1 MQQWIRKGRK
11 QLCMIMTVLLLASS
25 LIGSFP
31 VQAYTSNNNVVIS
44 QVYGGGGNSGALYTN
59 DFIELYNPTGADI
72 SLAGWSVQYA
82 SSTGTTWSS
91 TPLTG
96 IIAAERYYL
105 VQEAAGTNT
114 IAALPTVD
122 ATGTLAL
129 SGTKGKVRLVNAASV
144 VVDLVGYG
152 SSTPATT
159 GGEGT
164 PTGDLSNSTA
174 AIRKPIVIG
183 TDGRGLDTDVNSS
196 DFVVGKPDPR
206 NSSYIPVTKVAD
218 VQATPGSGAVA
229 PGTSVALSTATV
241 GASVY
246 YKLNTT
252 VGAAVYYSA
261 PITITEPTTI
271 TAYAQRAGLDDSA
284 TATFNYTIKDAN
296 TVTIA
301 AARNKAANETAT
313 VEGIVTYREDSG
325 GYANLYIQDSTGGI
339 VVRSSTANL
348 SAVVGDKISAFGPI
362 TIYNGLVQIEK
373 DKSDFS
379 GGSLTVLQSN
389 LTLPNPVLLTSADF
403 LPGEGNA
410 KGPGGQYE
418 GMLITLKN
426 VSITSSNSSTFYG
439 TDNLG
444 NKITIYAKNAAAA
457 LSVGKDYEQL
467 YGVMTYNTSYG
478 LELLPRSAA
487 DIVQRFLSVS
497 SSVPSG
503 GIAKGGSVTLST
515 LASGGTIYYTT
526 DGTIPTA
533 SSTPYSSAIV
543 VNANTTIKAIVVTPQ
558 ATSDIYTFTYEVL
571 KELDKLRIHDIQGA
585 AHSSLYVGSTVQNVY
600 GIVTYVVST
609 SNFYMQ
615 ELPNQVD
622 SDDRTSEAILVNK
635 ATTLSPG
642 LKAGDLITVTGT
654 VNEYTTDAALLTV
667 TRIAASSINTISSNN
682 ALPEAVL
689 IGNGGRIVPKVIDTD
704 NLTVFNPNEDAI
716 DFYESLEGMRVTIKN
731 PVITGPYSST
741 PGLAVTFDNSPN
753 NPMRTPAGGIILRSD
768 IAGQPFES
776 SLNPQKLFINRKP
789 SVAVK
794 TGDSFEQ
801 PITGIL
807 IYDEGNFKL
816 NPEAALPAVK
826 DGGLKQATTS
836 INKQDGK
843 LTIATFNVENFNESQ
858 KDKAAKIG
866 KIVVENLKTPDI
878 LGLMEVQDN
887 NGELDDGNTDAKGS
901 FNTLIEAIKAN
912 NGPTY
917 AFKDIAPENNK
928 DGGAPGGNIRLGFL
942 YNTDRVTLKPGKSEG
957 KYNTAVTVESDGS
970 LSMNPGRIDP
980 TNEAFT
986 SSRKPLA
993 AEFVFQGERI
1003 VVVANHFNSKGGD
1016 LKPFGST
1023 QPVTRVSEVQR
1034 AKQATVVNNFVKSL
1048 LGKDPNANVVLLGD
1062 FNDFQFSRTLSI
1074 VKDKE
1079 LTNLVDLLDE
1089 NKRYSYVYDG
1099 NSQTLDNILTD
1110 NQLAKFAAIEA
1121 VHVNSDFEAADGRVS
1136 DHDPLLTQLDLAA
1149 KKASQSQ
1156 GNIKVQILGVNDLHG
1171 NIDSKFNEKDSGI
1184 NRDLDGDGKKDK
1196 DLGGMQFLATHIKAK
1211 RDTNPNTLVVHSGD
1225 MVGASPP
1232 LSALFYDEPTIKV
1245 LNEIGFDVGAVG
1257 NHEFDDGTNEL
1268 IRLAKGGVN
1277 PSGKD
1282 YEGME
1287 FPILGANVRYK
1298 ADNKHVFDPYVV
1310 KEIGGAKIGFIGVV
1324 TEETPSIVI
1333 PTGIQD
1339 LKFTSAVDEVNAA
1352 VKELKA
1358 QGVRAIVVLAH
1369 MSADMND
1376 KGQLVGE
1383 AVNLANGVDDEVDAI
1398 FAAHNHKEVKGTV
1411 KNKLIVSAW
1420 EYSKALMDVDL
1431 EISRETGDVVS
1442 KSAEILYNLRTVDAD
1457 AKVQGIIDEYKALA
1471 GPKLQ
1476 EVVGQNLNEM
1486 TKDYPGKGI
1495 GKNSDFALG
1504 NMIADAMKAE
1514 MKADFAMM
1522 NGGGVRDNLNVG
1534 EITWEELFK
1543 IQPFNNTLV
1552 KVEVTGAEMK
1562 AIVEAQLGTGSTF
1575 GPDSHVGGFRYTWA
1589 QIGSTRKVIDITLP
1603 DGTPLDPGKTY
1614 SLVVNS
1620 FMYTSN
1626 DARYIQMHTNGK
1638 NPVQGP
1644 EDLPATVNFVK
1655 NHVGPIN
1662 YVAEGRIREIAAPDA
1677 IAPTWPGNKSLT
1689 ASGIT
1694 TSSVT
1699 LVWSQATD
1707 NVAVTGYKV
1716 FNGSSLVTTVTGST
1730 YTYTV
1735 SGLPPRTNYVFK
1747 VEAIDAA
1754 GNTTTDGPSLEVT
1767 TLAQSSSG
1775 HSSSP
1780 SPGTGNSS
1788 PSQEGTGAPASTP
1801 NGVVLKPNDADLKKE
1816 TAADGTAVTKFT
1828 VNSES
1833 LAQALKLGSGNET
1846 TKTVVINMTNVQGT
1860 VKVELPSNALKEA
1873 AADAKNTIIRIE
1885 TENKSYNLPLSII
1898 NAGALGAALGTSAD
1912 NVSISITIQA
1922 VTGAE
1927 AQQINTAAAQPGM
1940 KLLSD
1945 GVSFT
1950 ITAEANGKTTEVNDF
1965 GTTYVVRTITI
1976 NEPVNSNEATAVV
1989 FDPATK
1995 EMTFVPALFEKVD
2008 GKTVVKIKRNSNS
2021 TYTVVKSEKTFA
2033 DLKGHWSQKDVEL
2046 LASKLVVKGQT
2057 DSQFAPD
2064 SDITRAEFAA
2074 LLVRALGLKVDASAK
2089 SSIKDIKDGEWF
2101 VGVLGTAMKASLM
2114 EGFEDGTFRPNAKI
2128 TREQMAVMISRAM
2141 AAAGKVGDSKK
2152 ADVTAKFAD
2161 GTQIHDWAMD
2171 AVAKNTAAGIIQ
2183 GTSENKFMPAQFATR
2198 AEATVMLKRLLEFT
2212 EFINK

>member
-1 MQQWIRKGRK
+1 MVHQSVKKIAI
-11 QLCMIMTVLLLASS
+11 LTIIMSLLFSS
-25 LIGSFP
+25 FINIGLL
-31 VQAYTSNNNVVIS
+31 Q
-44 QVYGGGGNSGALYTN
+44 
-59 DFIELYNPTGADI
+59 
-72 SLAGWSVQYA
+72 
-82 SSTGTTWSS
+82 
-91 TPLTG
+91 
-96 IIAAERYYL
+96 
-105 VQEAAGTNT
+105 
-114 IAALPTVD
+114 
-122 ATGTLAL
+122 
-129 SGTKGKVRLVNAASV
+129 VNAA
-144 VVDLVGYG
+144 
-152 SSTPATT
+152 A
-159 GGEGT
+159 
-164 PTGDLSNSTA
+164 
-174 AIRKPIVIG
+174 PI
-183 TDGRGLDTDVNSS
+183 S
-196 DFVVGKPDPR
+196 
-206 NSSYIPVTKVAD
+206 VAD
-218 VQATPGSGAVA
+218 AMARNNDGSTQTVEGYIIAHTLSTNSYNFTAPFAGNTNLAIADSPSETTASKIMPVELLSSPSSIRATWGLQSNPTNIGKKVRITGNLVAYFSVKGLKGATSFELVPESGTVANVTAQPAPGAVA
-229 PGTSVALSTATV
+229 VGTTVNLQTTTAS
-241 GASVY
+241 ASVY
-246 YKLNTT
+246 YSVYGANGATVAENVYYTAPIAINENTT
-252 VGAAVYYSA
+252 
-261 PITITEPTTI
+261 IK
-271 TAYAQRAGLDDSA
+271 AYAQKGSLKSDVSEFAYTVLGRSDISAARMGTKDQRFMIEGTVTYIDGAA
-284 TATFNYTIKDAN
+284 TANFY
-296 TVTIA
+296 V
-301 AARNKAANETAT
+301 
-313 VEGIVTYREDSG
+313 
-325 GYANLYIQDSTGGI
+325 QDSTGGI
-339 VVRSSTANL
+339 VVRGKDLPAKI
-348 SAVVGDKISAFGPI
+348 GDKIRA
-362 TIYNGLVQIEK
+362 T
-373 DKSDFS
+373 
-379 GGSLTVLQSN
+379 GSLDIYFGLQELMVVASDVTVLESDAGVPSPLAIDGVGFDEAN
-389 LTLPNPVLLTSADF
+389 EGRLVKIEDVTFDSVDIKKNYRVTNNNKYIAKSTSLLETNKHYDAIIGVLTYDF
-403 LPGEGNA
+403 DE
-410 KGPGGQYE
+410 Y
-418 GMLITLKN
+418 
-426 VSITSSNSSTFYG
+426 
-439 TDNLG
+439 
-444 NKITIYAKNAAAA
+444 KI
-457 LSVGKDYEQL
+457 
-467 YGVMTYNTSYG
+467 
-478 LELLPRSAA
+478 LPRSSS
-487 DIVQRFLSVS
+487 DVLENSLIVLSDKE
-497 SSVPSG
+497 SG
-503 GIAKGGSVTLST
+503 VYVTGTKIRLMTPKTGAKV
-515 LASGGTIYYTT
+515 YYTT
-526 DGTIPTA
+526 DGSTPTA
-533 SSTPYSSAIV
+533 ATGILYTSDFVMPNNDV
-543 VNANTTIKAIVVTPQ
+543 VIKAIAVNDSRV
-558 ATSDIYTFTYEVL
+558 SEVFTFKYVKQQTYSN
-571 KELDKLRIHDIQGA
+571 KKIHDIQGA
-585 AHSSLYVGSTVQNVY
+585 THISPLADHMVRGVE
-600 GIVTYVVST
+600 GIVTYKE
-609 SNFYMQ
+609 NGKFYIQ
-615 ELPNQVD
+615 ELDANIDNDV
-622 SDDRTSEAILVNK
+622 RTSEAILVKSTANVAIK
-635 ATTLSPG
+635 
-642 LKAGDLITVTGT
+642 DLVRIDGT
-654 VNEYTTDAALLTV
+654 VRELKEDGYADANDLKTTAIETSTV
-667 TRIAASSINTISSNN
+667 AVVSSNN
-682 ALPEAVL
+682 TLPKAIV
-689 IGNGGRIVPKVIDTD
+689 IGTDRMQPKTIIDND
-704 NLTVFNPNEDAI
+704 GMSVFDPEEDAL
-716 DFYESLEGMRVTIKN
+716 DFYESLESMRIELVDPTVVGPLN
-731 PVITGPYSST
+731 NDFTVVVGDQTGEIFTPNGGLMLTSS
-741 PGLAVTFDNSPN
+741 DS
-753 NPMRTPAGGIILRSD
+753 
-768 IAGQPFES
+768 
-776 SLNPQKLFINRKP
+776 NPQRILVKNGTK
-789 SVAVK
+789 VK
-794 TGDSFEQ
+794 TGDKFNGSIIGVLGYDYSIYKVLPSDPMPTLVAKNYSQ
-801 PITGIL
+801 SVTSIV
-807 IYDEGNFKL
+807 YDEN
-816 NPEAALPAVK
+816 
-826 DGGLKQATTS
+826 
-836 INKQDGK
+836 K
-843 LTIATFNVENFNESQ
+843 LTIAGFNIENYTNSTAAG
-858 KDKAAKIG
+858 KTKTPKIAKAIK
-866 KIVVENLKTPDI
+866 ENLLYPDVI
-878 LGLMEVQDN
+878 GLIEVQDN
-887 NGELDDGNTDAKGS
+887 SGATDDGTVDATQ
-901 FNTLIEAIKAN
+901 NYEALIKAIKDA
-912 NGPTY
+912 NGPEYGWT
-917 AFKDIAPENNK
+917 DIAPENNK
-928 DGGAPGGNIRLGFL
+928 DGGAAGGNIRVGYL
-942 YNTDRVTLKPGKSEG
+942 YNTARVSLVSKPKGDT
-957 KYNTAVTVESDGS
+957 YTAVTYGADGLS
-970 LSMNPGRIDP
+970 LNPGRIDP
-980 TNEAFT
+980 TNVAFR

-993 AEFVFQGERI
+993 AEFEFRGER
-1003 VVVANHFNSKGGD
+1003 VVVINNHFNSKTGD
-1016 LKPFGST
+1016 PALFGSV
-1023 QPVTRVSEVQR
+1023 QPMPTPLNSEPQR
-1034 AKQATVVNNFVKSL
+1034 HQIATTVNGFVKSVL
-1048 LGKDPNANVVLLGD
+1048 QQKPDANVVLLGD
-1062 FNDFQFSRTLSI
+1062 FNDFQFSQTLNI
-1074 VKDKE
+1074 VKGNE
-1079 LTNLVDLLDE
+1079 LTNMVDSLPE
-1089 NKRYSYVYDG
+1089 NGRYSYVFQG
-1099 NSQTLDNILTD
+1099 NSQTLDHMLVD
-1110 NQLAKFAAIEA
+1110 KKLAPYAKLDIVHTNADFAA
-1121 VHVNSDFEAADGRVS
+1121 ADQVS

-1298 ADNKHVFDPYVV
+1298 ANNEHVFEPYVV
-1310 KEIGGAKIGFIGVV
+1310 KDIGGAKIGFIGVV

-1694 TSSVT
+1694 RSSVT
-1699 LVWSQATD
+1699 LVWTPATD

-1716 FNGSSLVTTVTGST
+1716 YNGSNLVTTVTGST
-1730 YTYTV
+1730 YSYTV
-1735 SGLPPRTNYVFK
+1735 DGLSPRTNYVFK
-1747 VEAIDAA
+1747 VEAVDAA
-1754 GNTTTDGPSLEVT
+1754 GNVTKEGPSLEAI

-1788 PSQEGTGAPASTP
+1788 PGQEGTGAPASTP
-1801 NGVVLKPNDADLKKE
+1801 NGAVLKPNDADLKKE
-1816 TAADGTAVTKFT
+1816 TAADGKTVTKFT

-1833 LAQALKLGSGNET
+1833 LAQALKLSSGNET
-1846 TKTVVINMTNVQGT
+1846 AKTVVINMTNVQGS

-2021 TYTVVKSEKTFA
+2021 TYTVVKLEKTFA

-2101 VGVLGTAMKASLM
+2101 VGVLGTAVKASLM

-2161 GTQIHDWAMD
+2161 GTQIHDWATD